1 MNNSKKKRVFEI
13 LQIGRSDDTASKAF
27 DYLLVLVI
35 VINILVMILE
45 TFESFSGYRSV
56 FAIIEICCIIFFSIE
71 YTLRIWTSD
80 LLYPEET
87 KGRAAWCFM
96 TSYDGIVDLFTIVP
110 LFFLSGFVAFRML
123 RVVRIFHLFRLN
135 TNYDSFHV
143 ITSVIKQKKNQI
155 LSSLFILFVLMLGAS
170 LCMYSVE
177 HEAQPEVFDNAFSGL
192 WWSLSTILTIG
203 YGDMYPVTL
212 LGRVIAI
219 FIAILGVGVV
229 AIPTGI
235 ISAGFVEQY
244 NRMQREAIKSKGTVA
259 LNAEPGSA
267 LIGLD
272 TISLLREFGIS
283 PLVIIRDGS
292 VIIPTDDIRIA
303 EGDTLVYYEDE
314 FGRTL

>member
-1 MNNSKKKRVFEI
+1 
-13 LQIGRSDDTASKAF
+13 
-27 DYLLVLVI
+27 
-35 VINILVMILE
+35 
-45 TFESFSGYRSV
+45 
-56 FAIIEICCIIFFSIE
+56 
-71 YTLRIWTSD
+71 
-80 LLYPEET
+80 
-87 KGRAAWCFM
+87 M

-235 ISAGFVEQY
+235 ISAGFVEEY